1 MSFRPSGW
9 TIFPDSDSEY
19 LRTLNAVKGGS
30 LTHFIVLAVVGTV
43 IYSSEARIQ
52 KVNRKCENG
61 KRQWLCKW
69 VIDSDPLFLRLQFQ
83 STTHFSRNNS
93 NAGMSTTKD
102 KVKTQEKR
110 QKISEINENEPLK
123 KIVALKRR
131 AEWMEWWTILSEKC
145 FRQPDKPWTTLEGHI
160 RHVVNTLLEVVSITP
175 ITSECC
181 CVNLTIIN

>member
-110 QKISEINENEPLK
+110 QKYQKKTKMSHLKNCCLK
-123 KIVALKRR
+123 KKSRVNGMMNNLK
-131 AEWMEWWTILSEKC
+131 WKVLSTTA
-145 FRQPDKPWTTLEGHI
+145 KPWTTLEGHI